1 MNAAERRLITYTAA
15 AHAVVHITELTYPA
29 LLTRIGDDFGV
40 RAVILGTIA
49 SVFSWAF
56 GSSAIPAGFLTD
68 RLGSRRVLFYA
79 FAGGDGVAGP
89 RRPLAQRVGPGRHP
103 GPAGVLHRP
112 LPPGGPLPDG
122 PGGAAARP
130 GARVPRRLRQRRPG
144 AGARPGR
151 RPGDSRR
158 LAAGVLRPR
167 RRVRGHGRAALDNH
181 AAAAGGGGGARLGQR
196 DLGQAR
202 WRAGQPRRRS
212 RGDGRIR
219 DAPARG
225 GAAKALAPLPPAAA
239 AGVRRLRPQRRRLPR
254 RDHLPPDAPGG
265 LRG

>member
-49 SVFSWAF
+49 SVFSWA
-56 GSSAIPAGFLTD
+56 
-68 RLGSRRVLFYA
+68 V
-79 FAGGDGVAGP
+79 GG
-89 RRPLAQRVGPGRHP
+89 RS
-103 GPAGVLHRP
+103 

-130 GARVPRRLRQRRPG
+130 GARVPRRLRQRRSG

-158 LAAGVLRPR
+158 LAAG
-167 RRVRGHGRAALDNH
+167 GS
-181 AAAAGGGGGARLGQR
+181 
-196 DLGQAR
+196 
-202 WRAGQPRRRS
+202 RS
-212 RGDGRIR
+212 
-219 DAPARG
+219 P
-225 GAAKALAPLPPAAA
+225 
-239 AGVRRLRPQRRRLPR
+239 
-254 RDHLPPDAPGG
+254 
-265 LRG
+265 